1 MIGHAPASTSAPV
14 PARVPTGRRSKRRG
28 PSLGSVGAH
37 VILTMWA
44 IITLFPILWVFAS
57 SVKSPEQ
64 VFEMPPQ
71 WLFKPTLHNF
81 EVVLGLTIPTELETV
96 TTAEAGQLQSKFPR
110 YLLNSVIVAVASTA
124 LSLAIGAPAAYSLA
138 RHKIRGREA
147 ILTGL
152 ILTRLVPPITVV
164 IPIYILMRRFHLLDT
179 YQGLV
184 LVYLAFNLPF
194 TIWILRGFF
203 LDIPV
208 DLEEASLVDG
218 SSRFGA
224 FVRIALPLVASG
236 LATTA
241 IFSIIFSW
249 NEFLF
254 ASILTTE
261 NARTITP
268 SIATFITDKAIL
280 WGRLYAAAAIV
291 LLPVIIFAML
301 VQKHFG
307 RGITSGAV
315 KG

>member
-1 MIGHAPASTSAPV
+1 MIAHGAAPAPAVQRSSAKP
-14 PARVPTGRRSKRRG
+14 KRRW
-28 PSLGSVGAH
+28 PSLGSVAAH
-37 VILTMWA
+37 VILTLWA
-44 IITLFPILWVFAS
+44 ILTLFPILWVFAS
-57 SVKSPEQ
+57 SVKTPEQ
-64 VFEMPPQ
+64 VFEMPPK
-71 WLFKPTLHNF
+71 WIFKPTLHNF

-110 YLLNSVIVAVASTA
+110 YLLNSVIVALASTA

-138 RHKIRGREA
+138 RHRIRGREA

-164 IPIYILMRRFHLLDT
+164 VPIYILMRRFHLLDT
-179 YQGLV
+179 YQGLI

-194 TIWILRGFF
+194 TIWIMRGFF
-203 LDIPV
+203 LDIPAE
-208 DLEEASLVDG
+208 LEEASLVDG
-218 SSRFGA
+218 SSRYGA

-261 NARTITP
+261 KARTITP
-268 SIATFITDKAIL
+268 PIATFITDKAIL

-291 LLPVIIFAML
+291 LLPVIVFAML